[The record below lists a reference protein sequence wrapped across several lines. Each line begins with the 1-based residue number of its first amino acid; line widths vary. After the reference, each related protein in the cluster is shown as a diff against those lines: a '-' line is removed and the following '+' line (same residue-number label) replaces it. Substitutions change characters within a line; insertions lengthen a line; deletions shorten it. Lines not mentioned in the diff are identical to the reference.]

1 MRRKVLI
8 GCTLTLVLPI
18 LFFFLVATTT
28 GALISPGHTMALTA
42 VIPAERQAV
51 WDLLYNVEHYS
62 EWNPIVKKTEMLD
75 PVDGSRVWRETDPGG
90 GTITFREISAE
101 EPSSRTVE
109 VYDDEAPYEARWEY
123 SLEEKDGNTRLTIVE
138 TGEIPNPFLRFVMR
152 FIVGND
158 RFQRTYFESIAEH
171 FGEEPVV
178 IEPAPVPE

>member
-18 LFFFLVATTT
+18 LFFFIVATTT
-28 GALISPGHTMALTA
+28 GALISPGHTTALTA

-51 WDLLYNVEHYS
+51 WDLLDDVANYP
-62 EWNPIVKKTEMLD
+62 EWNPIVKQTEMLD
-75 PVDGSRVWRETDPGG
+75 PVGGSRVWRETDPGG
-90 GTITFREISAE
+90 GTITFREIAV
-101 EPSSRTVE
+101 EPPASRIVE
-109 VYDDEAPYEARWEY
+109 VYDDEAPYEARWDY
-123 SLEEKDGNTRLTIVE
+123 SLEEENGNTRLTIME

-171 FGEEPVV
+171 FGEENVV
-178 IEPAPVPE
+178 IEPAPVAQ